1 MSYATCRECGDT
13 FWRDEGEEWKRVCID
28 CWKEKKRI
36 EASRESELQQE
47 IEQLRSSLAIA
58 RREAAAAR
66 PFLDRKF
73 IKRIVSLTHPDRQ
86 ATARRQPRSHNSC
99 SPSCSDRTTSTRG
112 DPP

>member
-47 IEQLRSSLAIA
+47 IEQLRSNLATA
-58 RREAAAAR
+58 RREADAAR
-66 PFLDRKF
+66 PLLDRKF
-73 IKRIVSLTHPDRQ
+73 IKRIVALTHPDKLGNSKVATEITQQLLAIMQRQ
-86 ATARRQPRSHNSC
+86 DNLNPW
-99 SPSCSDRTTSTRG
+99 
-112 DPP
+112 